1 MPSRFALS
9 CADCEGARGAMAD
22 SILFEDI
29 FTLTDMD
36 VGGKKFDKVSR
47 IEARSE
53 QFDMALSLDVN
64 TEVYPLAAGDK
75 FTLALSPTLSLEG
88 VSDEGVYDQSGR
100 QSLMDRYEYVMYGK
114 LYKYS
119 DATGSAADAEI
130 YVSFGGLLMRLAGDS
145 TNLKDFHIDQRL
157 YILIRKV

>member
-1 MPSRFALS
+1 LS

-100 QSLMDRYEYVMYGK
+100 RSLMDRYEYVMYGK

-119 DATGSAADAEI
+119 DATGSAADA
-130 YVSFGGLLMRLAGDS
+130 
-145 TNLKDFHIDQRL
+145 
-157 YILIRKV
+157 